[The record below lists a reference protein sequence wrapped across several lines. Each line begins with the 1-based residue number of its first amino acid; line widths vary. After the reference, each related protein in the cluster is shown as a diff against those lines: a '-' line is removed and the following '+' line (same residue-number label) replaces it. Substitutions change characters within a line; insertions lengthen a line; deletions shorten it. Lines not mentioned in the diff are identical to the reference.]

1 MMMQEEIP
9 ETSGRGASGPIA
21 TSAAAALP
29 TLGVVTPLR
38 SRTTPL
44 SAARD
49 ALVIVRRNLLR
60 NVRLP
65 QLLLFATVQPVMFL
79 VLFTYVFGGAIEAS
93 LPLAAAGNYLNWLV
107 PGLMI
112 QVAAF
117 GAGQTALGLTEDL
130 QNGVIDRFR
139 SLPMARSAVLA
150 GRTGA
155 DLVRNMVVIGLM
167 VSVGTALGF
176 RYQTSFVRFLAGFG
190 LALLFAHAL
199 SWVMAAVGLRVR
211 TPEAVQSAAFLP
223 IFPLVFASS
232 VFLPTQTMPAWLRVF
247 ADHQPLTV
255 VTNAMRGLML
265 GPGALPLGQ
274 DLTVEVVRSL
284 AWIAGITAVAA
295 LLAIRAY
302 RRVAT

>member
-1 MMMQEEIP
+1 MNDL
-9 ETSGRGASGPIA
+9 SKLGP
-21 TSAAAALP
+21 AAGPAAP
-29 TLGVVTPLR
+29 GVPVLR
-38 SRTTPL
+38 TRTTPL
-44 SAARD
+44 GAARD
-49 ALVIVRRNLLR
+49 ALVIGRRNLLR

-65 QLLLFATVQPVMFL
+65 QLLVFATVQPVMFL
-79 VLFTYVFGGAIEAS
+79 VLFAYVFGGAIESS
-93 LPLAAAGNYLNWLV
+93 LPAAAAGEYLNWLV

-117 GAGQTALGLTEDL
+117 GSGQTALGLTEDL

-155 DLVRNMVVIGLM
+155 DLVRNALVIGLM
-167 VSVGTALGF
+167 VSVGTLLGF

-199 SWVMAAVGLRVR
+199 SWVMAAIGLRVR

-232 VFLPTQTMPAWLRVF
+232 VFLPTQTMPDWLRVF
-247 ADHQPLTV
+247 ADNQPLTV

-265 GPGALPLGQ
+265 GEGALPVGQ
-274 DLTVEVVRSL
+274 DLATEIVRSL
-284 AWIAGITAVAA
+284 AWIVAITAVA
-295 LLAIRAY
+295 RDGGGPCY
-302 RRVAT
+302 RRIT